1 MLSLLLASLTVYLN
15 HQLSH
20 VVIGSTAPLDKLF
33 KLTDVHEFTGHL
45 EDTVSEN
52 STISGHCDNGTVA
65 DYTLEA
71 LTTMVQ
77 GGVSRYNLTTM
88 IGGYRL
94 YGTLTIEPPG
104 SMHAGSIMLTDA
116 QPFTPSSRRVQ
127 LELGPNPPP
136 PPPTCETSYDKGTCN
151 GVSGCSWCAS
161 NDGIH
166 TLCFSSDAL
175 PPASS
180 WNCGA

>member
-1 MLSLLLASLTVYLN
+1 
-15 HQLSH
+15 
-20 VVIGSTAPLDKLF
+20 
-33 KLTDVHEFTGHL
+33 
-45 EDTVSEN
+45 
-52 STISGHCDNGTVA
+52 
-65 DYTLEA
+65 
-71 LTTMVQ
+71 
-77 GGVSRYNLTTM
+77 
-88 IGGYRL
+88 
-94 YGTLTIEPPG
+94 
-104 SMHAGSIMLTDA
+104 MHAGSIMLTDA